1 MIPRKLKVVP
11 TGDFWRGKVVPQIRL
26 QGKWLEKAGIAPET
40 HVEVENPEAG
50 VLIIRRIP
58 AEGLPC
64 ASQP

>member
-1 MIPRKLKVVP
+1 MPRKLKVVP
-11 TGDFWRGKVVPQIRL
+11 TGDFWKGKAVPQIRL
-26 QGKWLEKAGIAPET
+26 QGKWLEKAGIEPEA

-58 AEGLPC
+58 AGGLSC

>member
-1 MIPRKLKVVP
+1 MPRTLKVAP
-11 TGDFWRGKVVPQIRL
+11 TGDFWKGKAVPQIRL

-40 HVEVENPEAG
+40 HVEIENPAPG

-58 AEGLPC
+58 AGGLPC